1 MSTAAWAI
9 EPGHFESATARETRP
24 NDDAA
29 PLAFALFG
37 SEAYIG
43 VHGLLTPMPILA
55 IGPGGAAIPIGTSYA
70 QIAVAVAHADADDRV
85 ESIRIMM
92 DSPGGMVD
100 GVRRAMASIRDCV
113 KPTTV
118 QVDGA
123 CCSAAYWLA
132 SAADRI
138 EAQSTSS
145 IGCLGVMLS
154 KADLPKG
161 ERRFISSQTPAKVPD
176 PRSDHAEQYQA
187 IVDDF
192 AGQLLDDVAA
202 NRGRDR
208 AKVAADFGSGA
219 TLPARAALAVGL
231 IDAIIGPAVGSGRPD
246 GVRAVAQES
255 TDPGDREK
263 EGLMGLPIPGE
274 MSREELE
281 TELMALR
288 AGAMDDAEDEHEAVD
303 ADIEEDAEKLLDEE
317 LEDAGAVA
325 ADIELNRLRAALATA
340 ESKSAVLALHV
351 QGARAAER
359 GSRIDALITSGRIGT
374 TDNDRAIAE
383 HLYDAEAKATQ
394 AYAMRKGV
402 TLATASQAQSKCR
415 LFSALEGKAAGAA
428 NVGLSGSSVGG
439 KPFAGP
445 LNASLST
452 AAGFAG
458 FVADYCAANAGANT
472 AAAVDAFRTNH
483 RAEYIEVMKGA
494 N

>member
-1 MSTAAWAI
+1 MRHAAWAI
-9 EPGHFESATARETRP
+9 EPGHFETATARETRP

-29 PLAFALFG
+29 PMAFALFG
-37 SEAYIG
+37 TEAYIG

-55 IGPGGAAIPIGTSYA
+55 VGPGGIAIPIGTSYA
-70 QIAVAVAHADADDRV
+70 QIAVAIAHADADERV

-100 GVRRAMASIRDCV
+100 GVRRAMAAIRDCA

-132 SAADRI
+132 SAAGRI

-176 PRSDHAEQYQA
+176 PRSEEAEQYQA

-219 TLPARAALAVGL
+219 TLPARAALAAGL
-231 IDAIIGPAVGSGRPD
+231 IDAIVGPAIGAGRPD
-246 GVRAVAQES
+246 GSQAVAQES

-263 EGLMGLPIPGE
+263 EGPMGLPIPGE
-274 MSREELE
+274 MSREEIE
-281 TELMALR
+281 TELLALR
-288 AGAMDDAEDEHEAVD
+288 AASMEDGEEEVEALD
-303 ADIEEDAEKLLDEE
+303 LDTDEDAEKLIEDE

-359 GSRIDALITSGRIGT
+359 NSRIDALITSGRIGT

-383 HLYDAEAKATQ
+383 HLYDAEAQATQ
-394 AYAMRKGV
+394 AYAMRRGV
-402 TLATASQAQSKCR
+402 TLATASAAQSKCR
-415 LFSALEGKAAGAA
+415 LFSALEGKAAGASNA
-428 NVGLSGSSVGG
+428 GLAGSSVGG

-445 LNASLST
+445 VNTTLAT
-452 AAGFAG
+452 AAGFEG
-458 FVADYCAANAGANT
+458 WVADYCSANAGANT
-472 AAAVDAFRTNH
+472 KAAVDAFKAQH
-483 RAEYIEVMKGA
+483 RNEYIEVMKGA